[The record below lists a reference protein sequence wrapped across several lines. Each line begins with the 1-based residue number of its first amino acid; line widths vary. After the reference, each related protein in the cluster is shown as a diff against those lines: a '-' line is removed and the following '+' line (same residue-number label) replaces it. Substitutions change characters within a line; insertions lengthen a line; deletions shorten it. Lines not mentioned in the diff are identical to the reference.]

1 MEGSTPQLQS
11 SWDKNISRKRRA
23 WAQSRGQWQNV
34 EENLKGTGCRADV
47 GSTGVNRA
55 EGNLSTGT
63 KGNVSRKPSQ
73 PTLSCISQILE
84 FYKEDPEDIL
94 YNLGFGMEEPN
105 ITAKIP
111 SRFFSYTSHANGI
124 NFRVFLEAQVKRL
137 GEENPSY
144 TLASRFRQ
152 IEVLTTMANA
162 LTSLYSRVS
171 KTPVT
176 KIGPVHE
183 FSFSSDKFNRS
194 PEGKL
199 PGGKAVQKLRKTI
212 TKLCLYG
219 PPKVLEYPKQK
230 EESASKTSS
239 GLDQSQECTMKTD
252 WVRTEPNGSG
262 EVCEK
267 AISSRDSERS
277 ESSCPK
283 EEENQQASSATAKE
297 VWNVDIG
304 RSKVYTVSTRST
316 PLMESPN
323 EQSECSNPVPSLLGR
338 EVVSNSGGSDD
349 QHIDAQEQ
357 PQQLKASPE
366 SPEYFAN

>member
-1 MEGSTPQLQS
+1 MEGSPPQLPPT
-11 SWDKNISRKRRA
+11 WDKNTSRKRRA

-34 EENLKGTGCRADV
+34 EENLAGTASGP
-47 GSTGVNRA
+47 
-55 EGNLSTGT
+55 GT
-63 KGNVSRKPSQ
+63 VSRKPSQ
-73 PTLSCISQILE
+73 PMLSCISQILE

-111 SRFFSYTSHANGI
+111 SRFFSYTSHAKGI

-183 FSFSSDKFNRS
+183 FSFSPDKSNKWQ
-194 PEGKL
+194 EGKL

-219 PPKVLEYPKQK
+219 APKEMEYSKQK
-230 EESASKTSS
+230 KEFASKMAS

-252 WVRTEPNGSG
+252 CVRTEPQGSG
-262 EVCEK
+262 EVCEQ
-267 AISSRDSERS
+267 AFSSRDSERS
-277 ESSCPK
+277 ESPCPK
-283 EEENQQASSATAKE
+283 EEESQHANDAMTKE
-297 VWNVDIG
+297 TLNVDTG
-304 RSKVYTVSTRST
+304 RSKHRPVSTKAHQT
-316 PLMESPN
+316 PEIEIPN
-323 EQSECSNPVPSLLGR
+323 EQLECSNPVPSPPER
-338 EVVSNSGGSDD
+338 DAVSNSGGSEE
-349 QHIDAQEQ
+349 QHVDTQEQ
-357 PQQLKASPE
+357 THLTISPE
-366 SPEYFAN
+366 QP